1 MRRLGVDGHILTGK
15 HQGSNV
21 WLINVIAHAAKRD
34 PDTVFVVYSFDPGT
48 AGQILNGPNIEHRAL
63 PFHAAIPRLLFY
75 WPYAMLVHGL
85 DALLTQYVAPPW
97 ALRPQIVVVHDVLFE
112 TNPEFFPLIMRWR
125 LRLLVRMS
133 VASAF
138 AVIAPSNYSQD
149 KIASAYR
156 IPESRITVAR
166 CGVGEPILG
175 GCLPPGLDP
184 GVRFVLFVGRIEPRK
199 NLTLLLEAFAC
210 ISDPRA
216 RLVVVGHIER
226 SGRPVLSRLAKETR
240 AVHFERVDDKT
251 LWALYRHA
259 AALVFPSLGEGFGLP
274 VLEALAARC
283 SVIVASTT
291 ALPEVG
297 GNLAI
302 YFDPLAPDAT
312 ERLTEC
318 IAKALAGLPHVDV
331 AALEIHLKQFAWPG
345 AAEALVQ
352 IVSRVP
358 SRT

>member
-15 HQGSNV
+15 RQGSNV
-21 WLINVIAHAAKRD
+21 WLVNVIAHAAKRD
-34 PDTVFVVYSFDPGT
+34 PDTVYVIYSLIRGRLSR
-48 AGQILNGPNIEHRAL
+48 INGANIEHRAL

-75 WPYAMLVHGL
+75 WPYAMLVHRL
-85 DALLTQYVAPPW
+85 DALLTQYVAPPL

-112 TNPEFFPLIMRWR
+112 TNPEFFPLAMRWR

-156 IPESRITVAR
+156 IPQARIAVAR
-166 CGVGEPILG
+166 CGVGQPILG
-175 GCLPPGLDP
+175 GCLPPGLEP

-216 RLVVVGHIER
+216 RLVVVGHVER

-240 AVHFERVDDKT
+240 TIHFERVDDKT

-283 SVIVASTT
+283 SVIVASTA

-302 YFDPLAPDAT
+302 YFDPLAPDAA
-312 ERLTEC
+312 ERLTEYM
-318 IAKALAGLPHVDV
+318 AKALAGLLRVDV
-331 AALEIHLKQFAWPG
+331 AALEIHLRQFAWPR